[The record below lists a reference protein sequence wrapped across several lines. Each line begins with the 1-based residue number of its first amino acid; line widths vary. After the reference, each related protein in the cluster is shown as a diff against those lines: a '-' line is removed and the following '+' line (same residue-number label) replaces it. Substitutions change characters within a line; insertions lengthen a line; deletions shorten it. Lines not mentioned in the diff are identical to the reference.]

1 MAKTPAK
8 DPLLRLINPVQESL
22 NQMSYSEIARKSGT
36 TFGFIS
42 LLFRG
47 YRSAKVDTLERIAE
61 AMGVTLA
68 ELHSYLKALP
78 KQSERHGWA
87 KSKPQVGATA

>member
-1 MAKTPAK
+1 VAKTPTK

-22 NQMSYSEIARKSGT
+22 NRMSYSEIARKSGT

-47 YRSAKVDTLERIAE
+47 YRSAKVDTLERIAG
-61 AMGVTLA
+61 ALGVSIT
-68 ELHSYLKALP
+68 ELHAYLKAVP
-78 KQSERHGWA
+78 KQSERHGWSKA
-87 KSKPQVGATA
+87 KGRVCETA

>member
-1 MAKTPAK
+1 MAKAPAK

-22 NQMSYSEIARKSGT
+22 NRMSYSEIARKSGT

-47 YRSAKVDTLERIAE
+47 YRSAKVDTLERIAG
-61 AMGVTLA
+61 ALGVTMA
-68 ELHSYLKALP
+68 ELHGYLKAVP
-78 KQSERHGWA
+78 KQNERHGWA
-87 KSKPQVGATA
+87 KSRSRVGATA